1 MPEWSLVQNFDHTE
15 TSNYALTDR
24 ERFLI
29 QSALAFLEDNYVWS
43 DDTDTDERD
52 ALLASLVAKI

>member
-1 MPEWSLVQNFDHTE
+1 MVTDFDHT
-15 TSNYALTDR
+15 TPVNTALTAR

-29 QSALAFLEDNYVWS
+29 QCGLAFLEDDYVWS

-52 ALLASLVAKI
+52 ALIASLVAKI

>member
-1 MPEWSLVQNFDHTE
+1 MPEWSMVTDFDHT
-15 TSNYALTDR
+15 TPVNTALTAR

-29 QSALAFLEDNYVWS
+29 QCGLAFLEDDYVWS

-52 ALLASLVAKI
+52 ALIASLVAKI